1 MAKQIY
7 KGPPVGV
14 LPANSSS
21 VNFKGWI
28 YKETDV
34 PGQSIREPVYSLWHP
49 GTSGVLGYPY
59 PTKIV
64 VLWWNGAR
72 WVVWITNLFVGESTE
87 FKDINDPPMEWAE
100 SMYTLVNE

>member
-7 KGPPVGV
+7 TGPPVGV
-14 LPANSSS
+14 APANTL
-21 VNFKGWI
+21 VNLTGWV
-28 YKETDV
+28 YRETDV
-34 PGQSIREPVYSLWHP
+34 PGLPMREPLYSLWRKDISGEFGVSHP
-49 GTSGVLGYPY
+49 H
-59 PTKIV
+59 KAA

-72 WVVWITNLFVGESTE
+72 WVVWITNLFIGESTE

>member
-7 KGPPVGV
+7 KGPPMGV
-14 LPANSSS
+14 LPANMIDNMTRW
-21 VNFKGWI
+21 V
-28 YKETDV
+28 YRETDV
-34 PGQSIREPVYSLWHP
+34 PGHPMREPLYSLWCTD
-49 GTSGVLGYPY
+49 TSGEFGSLYPR
-59 PTKIV
+59 KAV

-100 SMYTLVNE
+100 SMYTLVNK